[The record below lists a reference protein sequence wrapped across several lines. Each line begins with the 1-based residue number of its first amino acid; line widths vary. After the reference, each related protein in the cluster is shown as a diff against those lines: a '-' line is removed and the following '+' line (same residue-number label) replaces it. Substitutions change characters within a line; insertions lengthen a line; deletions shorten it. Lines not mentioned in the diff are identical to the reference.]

1 MSIPKFFERKR
12 AQVGET
18 QSTRLNKKV
27 PFVTLRIGP
36 VWDPIRDVLRFKAL
50 LAKHAFGEKKAAR

>member
-12 AQVGET
+12 AHVGET
-18 QSTRLNKKV
+18 QSARLRKKV
-27 PFVTLRIGP
+27 PFVTWRIDP

-50 LAKHAFGEKKAAR
+50 LAKLAVDEKKAAR

>member
-12 AQVGET
+12 AHVA
-18 QSTRLNKKV
+18 
-27 PFVTLRIGP
+27 

-50 LAKHAFGEKKAAR
+50 LAKLAVDEKKAAR